1 MDKNNLKS
9 RLESLL
15 FVSGKPIGYKKLA
28 GILKIEKTQEVADL
42 LNELNAEYQSNQR
55 GFRIVFKS
63 DSAQLASAP
72 ENADS
77 VQKLV
82 TSELQDDLSKAA
94 LETLAIIA
102 YRGPISRSEIEM
114 IRGVNCIYILR
125 SLLIRGLITKKSS
138 QEDLRLSVYEASM
151 DLLKHLGLSSV
162 KDMPNYDQLR
172 EQIKFEAPQEEEKKF
187 KAVINSAE

>member
-15 FVSGKPIGYKKLA
+15 FVSGKPVGYKKLA

-82 TSELQDDLSKAA
+82 TSELQDELSKAA

-162 KDMPNYDQLR
+162 KDMPNYEQLS

-187 KAVINSAE
+187 QAVINSAE

>member
-9 RLESLL
+9 KLESLL

-63 DSAQLASAP
+63 DSVQLASAP
-72 ENADS
+72 ENAES

-82 TSELQDDLSKAA
+82 TSELQDELSKAA

-162 KDMPNYDQLR
+162 KDMPNYEQLS

-187 KAVINSAE
+187 QAVINSAE